1 MQPKLLFAVLLAG
14 TLTPAWAAHAQG
26 VIPSAISNAI
36 MNSNRS
42 SGPPAPCMRGE
53 TGSERQ
59 IAEARAD
66 AQEVMQIYLAR
77 AGAGVSA
84 DASAAFTRREAE
96 RIWRSGDTQGRANA
110 VDDPLARAVAAGTG
124 RSTPAAFVRSGDGRT
139 AQGVWLLTSAEG
151 ATRLGHYEIM
161 FRREGGGLRITSLT
175 LMQGSDEP
183 VPIRQY
189 CQSPG
194 DVEQYIAEQIAHDR
208 RAGRIPA
215 DKPNDPTIAPAEAT
229 NSTPK

>member
-26 VIPSAISNAI
+26 VIPSAIANAI

-53 TGSERQ
+53 PGSERQ

-66 AQEVMQIYLAR
+66 AQAVMQIYVAR
-77 AGAGVSA
+77 AGAAMST

-96 RIWRSGDTQGRANA
+96 RSWRSSETEGNA
-110 VDDPLARAVAAGTG
+110 TAVNDPLARAVAAGTG
-124 RSTPAAFVRSGDGRT
+124 RSTLAAFIRSGDGRS
-139 AQGVWLLTSAEG
+139 AQGVWLTTSADG
-151 ATRLGHYEIM
+151 AARLGHYEIM
-161 FRREGGGLRITSLT
+161 FRREGGGLRITRLT
-175 LMQGSDEP
+175 LMEGSDEP
-183 VPIRQY
+183 TAIRQY

-208 RAGRIPA
+208 RAGRIPP
-215 DKPNDPTIAPAEAT
+215 DKPNDPSIVPADAAIPAP
-229 NSTPK
+229 K